1 MIIDLKNS
9 MEGLEDKIKNENR
22 NQKTKR
28 KEILSI
34 FKAKE
39 FFFLIKSH
47 TTHPL
52 FLHSLFK
59 KSGE

>member
-28 KEILSI
+28 KEI
-34 FKAKE
+34 
-39 FFFLIKSH
+39 
-47 TTHPL
+47 
-52 FLHSLFK
+52 
-59 KSGE
+59 